1 MAIVNEDLKY
11 VRFLLKRGVDI
22 HQRCTGKFFFPDD
35 QKNRIQES
43 LTSEFPITPVKT
55 NYQGL
60 SYWGEYPLSFAA
72 SLNQFDVVKT
82 LLANGTN
89 PNLQDSNGNTV
100 LHILII
106 EDEKSENHL
115 EMFKLLVESEKCD
128 LNIKNNQDLSPIQ
141 LAAKLARHEVSLFAF
156 ICNLKFLI
164 IKR

>member
-72 SLNQFDVVKT
+72 YLNQEEIVRF
-82 LLANGTN
+82 LIANGAD
-89 PNLQDSNGNTV
+89 PNKQDSNGNTV

-106 EDEKSENHL
+106 NDNI
-115 EMFKLLVESEKCD
+115 EMLKVIVESKKCNFS
-128 LNIKNNQDLSPIQ
+128 LNNRQNFTALQ
-141 LAAKLARHEVSLFAF
+141 LAAKLARHEVKKTFQSFF
-156 ICNLKFLI
+156 TIESI
-164 IKR
+164 